1 MYIYMCSQYIYI
13 YIMDINVWNY
23 TVHNSYP
30 IAIDILPIGYCLFY
44 CLLAFAQAMGRAQ
57 ARLMPWT

>member
-1 MYIYMCSQYIYI
+1 MYMYIYVLPINMYY
-13 YIMDINVWNY
+13 MDMNDWYY
-23 TVHNSYP
+23 TVHHSYP